1 MPTITFTLS
10 DFGLAS
16 LASKFPTVRFIP
28 SQAGIA
34 GARLFSTT
42 PIEVTPDPAGV
53 GVVEL
58 AATDGVV
65 PEVFYTVHIS
75 HLNSGGVPT
84 HFDVLGLRIF
94 VPTGYVGALADLPG
108 VPLSPNSVLVSLDP
122 PPEGYKGFY
131 LNAPGPG
138 LPPGD
143 PDNPASSGTGIL
155 EIVS

>member
-34 GARLFSTT
+34 GDRLFSTT

-65 PEVFYTVHIS
+65 PEVWYTVQIH

-94 VPTGYVGALADLPG
+94 IPTDYDGPLTGLPG
-108 VPLSPNSVLVSLDP
+108 VPLGPNTVLVSLDP
-122 PPEGYKGFY
+122 PPPGYKGWWLY
-131 LNAPGPG
+131 SPAAGQEMPLD
-138 LPPGD
+138 D
-143 PDNPASSGTGIL
+143 PLIGEL
-155 EIVS
+155 RMVS